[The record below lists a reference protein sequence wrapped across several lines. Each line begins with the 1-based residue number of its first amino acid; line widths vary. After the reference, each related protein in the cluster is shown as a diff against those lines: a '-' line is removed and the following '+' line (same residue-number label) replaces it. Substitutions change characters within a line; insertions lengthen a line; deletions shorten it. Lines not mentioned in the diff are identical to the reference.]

1 MPLQICFIDFSNVIS
16 QNISNSCGKFP
27 IFKKRRFAMTLL
39 EIIQVQNSHLKAY
52 FSDLDL
58 LPDMEKARSCP
69 GRLS

>member
-1 MPLQICFIDFSNVIS
+1 
-16 QNISNSCGKFP
+16 
-27 IFKKRRFAMTLL
+27 MTLL
-39 EIIQVQNSHLKAY
+39 EIIQVQNTHLKAY